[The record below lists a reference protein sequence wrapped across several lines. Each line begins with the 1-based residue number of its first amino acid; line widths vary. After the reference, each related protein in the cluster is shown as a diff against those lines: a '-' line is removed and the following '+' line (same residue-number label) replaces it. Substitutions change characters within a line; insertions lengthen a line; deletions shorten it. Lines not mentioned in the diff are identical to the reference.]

1 MKDMILATLK
11 NLFAIG
17 PILFGVAFLAPVFSE
32 LMIAAD
38 ITQPFGLPPI
48 AIGLVAGLGW
58 GSYAYVKGSWV

>member
-48 AIGLVAGLGW
+48 AIGLVVGLGW